1 MALIIAAALTN
12 TTKTIGGSFASA
24 IFGIVLAMRVL
35 AAATSTASNLSGYLT
50 VWVMCGIGALVA
62 AVLLFFVP
70 KLAFAD
76 VADELPGR
84 GGDHPHRVT
93 GEHYS
98 FGASASR
105 ITLCG
110 AACATGLMVTRS
122 RFTNPGSSIEC
133 TIASAMSSACNGFTT
148 LS

>member
-1 MALIIAAALTN
+1 VALIIAAALTN

-50 VWVMCGIGALVA
+50 VWAMCGIGALVA

-76 VADELPGR
+76 VADELPEGVETA
-84 GGDHPHRVT
+84 P
-93 GEHYS
+93 
-98 FGASASR
+98 
-105 ITLCG
+105 
-110 AACATGLMVTRS
+110 
-122 RFTNPGSSIEC
+122 IE
-133 TIASAMSSACNGFTT
+133 
-148 LS
+148 